1 MNAETGGGEGVGV
14 GIGDGSG
21 DGEGWGEGARMVT
34 AALGAAL
41 LGVEW
46 NTLYTR
52 EAARDRERLPAYLG
66 NLLSAKLALA
76 ALAIVV
82 FAVALA
88 VSGLADLVASGAAL
102 LVLTTYANLLRNT
115 FYAVGRLEF
124 EAIAI

>member
-46 NTLYTR
+46 QTLNSIVATARAADRRVSTGRTIANRVRGSPTCSYRTR
-52 EAARDRERLPAYLG
+52 
-66 NLLSAKLALA
+66 
-76 ALAIVV
+76 
-82 FAVALA
+82 FA
-88 VSGLADLVASGAAL
+88 GRRQQH
-102 LVLTTYANLLRNT
+102 LR
-115 FYAVGRLEF
+115 AGRAHRLEAGF
-124 EAIAI
+124 PRR